1 VPAVIFDIQ
10 RVGPSTGLPT
20 RTAQQDVAFCAGLSH
35 GDARHIL
42 LLPSSVAECYE
53 LAMTAFDLSERFQT
67 PIFVLSELDL
77 AMNTWMSDP
86 FVYPETEIDRGK
98 VLTPETLKQIGEW
111 GRYKDV
117 DGDGIPYRT
126 LPGSGMPAYFTRGSG
141 HNEKGQYSERPDDFV
156 NNLDRLGRKYDTAR
170 TAVPQPI
177 EDLRPNAK
185 IGLIAYGTTHWALEE
200 SRDQLRRDAGLDTS
214 YLRLRAYPFSAA
226 LGTFID
232 RHDRVYVIE
241 QNRDAQMLGLMRQEL
256 TAAQIAKLRSVL
268 HYNGLPIDARSVTD
282 LILAQEGQALAGRQ
296 LADVHE
302 DAMGGV
308 GGE

>member
-1 VPAVIFDIQ
+1 LA
-10 RVGPSTGLPT
+10 
-20 RTAQQDVAFCAGLSH
+20 LS
-35 GDARHIL
+35 
-42 LLPSSVAECYE
+42 
-53 LAMTAFDLSERFQT
+53 AFDLSERFQS
-67 PIFVLSELDL
+67 PVFVLSELDL

-86 FVYPETEIDRGK
+86 FAYPEGEIDRGK
-98 VLTPETLKQIGEW
+98 VLTPDTLKKIGEW

-141 HNEKGQYSERPDDFV
+141 HNDKGQYSERPDDFV
-156 NNLDRLGRKYDTAR
+156 NNLNRLARKFDTAR
-170 TAVPQPI
+170 TAVPQPVV
-177 EDLRPNAK
+177 DRHPNAK
-185 IGLIAYGTTHWALEE
+185 IGLIGYGTSHWAIDE
-200 SRDQLRRDAGLDTS
+200 SRDQLLREADLDTS
-214 YLRLRAYPFSAA
+214 YFRLRAYPFSSA
-226 LGTFID
+226 LAEFID
-232 RHDRVYVIE
+232 QHDRIYVIE

-256 TAAQIAKLRSVL
+256 SAAHIAKLRSVL

-282 LILAQEGQALAGRQ
+282 DILAQEGQALAGRQ